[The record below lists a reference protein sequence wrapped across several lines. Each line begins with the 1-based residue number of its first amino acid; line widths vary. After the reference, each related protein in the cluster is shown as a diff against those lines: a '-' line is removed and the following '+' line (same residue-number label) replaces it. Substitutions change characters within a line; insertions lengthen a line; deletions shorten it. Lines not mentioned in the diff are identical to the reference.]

1 MEVSTELNTHI
12 MNKIQYHQK
21 LLQHNLDIEE
31 YLQCAYHRDE
41 IKRLSGMLET
51 VEEETLDFTK

>member
-1 MEVSTELNTHI
+1 MTVSNELNNHI
-12 MNKIQYHQK
+12 MEKISYHQK
-21 LLQHNLDIEE
+21 LLQHNLDVEK

-51 VEEETLDFTK
+51 VEVETLDFTA